1 MNPNKSEIDDLE
13 KKFQAEMTLLL
24 ECSTKLGICERI
36 ATRIIP
42 MFQDH
47 PLTSKLIDEWDQK
60 NCDGSL
66 LVRAYTELDTACQ
79 QILHGN
85 NINPCWVEGAKEILE
100 EVCQEGSCSNISDRD
115 CEGFHRDANGKLS
128 TVKIPRAQP
137 PCHRIYHKLQ
147 SLYVLAISKTWEITF
162 APSAYRVIQAS
173 SQGEMAISIDANPRH
188 IWRQLRVFE
197 ECWTIR
203 NDILN
208 IGWPRANGSGVAM
221 WIEADQNFRNAL
233 RCRLASD
240 FSFASH
246 YGPDR
251 KMDFFQPKVLI
262 QLVERLL
269 KEIILLL
276 RQRAV
281 GIKPKGPRA
290 MKEEARQLIKGV
302 LEKKLL
308 PLPAKERNKYTY
320 DSLRPII
327 WKEAQQSSGH
337 GLVEACSE
345 TLINKACTL
354 FAKKHGWKPKR
365 GKKESAVSK

>member
-1 MNPNKSEIDDLE
+1 MNPNKSVIDDLE
-13 KKFQAEMTLLL
+13 KKFQTEMSLLL
-24 ECSTKLGICERI
+24 ECSTKLGTCERI
-36 ATRIIP
+36 AMRIIP
-42 MFQDH
+42 MFQEH
-47 PLTSKLIDEWDQK
+47 PMTSKLIDEWDQK

-79 QILHGN
+79 QIHAN
-85 NINPCWVEGAKEILE
+85 SYWVKQVEQILE
-100 EVCQEGSCSNISDRD
+100 EVKQEGSCSNISDRD
-115 CEGFHRDANGKLS
+115 CEGLHVDAKGNQS
-128 TVKIPRAQP
+128 TIKIPRAQA
-137 PCHRIYHKLQ
+137 PCQRVYYKLR
-147 SLYVLAISKTWEITF
+147 SLYVLSISKTWDMTF

-173 SQGEMAISIDANPRH
+173 SQGEMAISIDTDPRY

-197 ECWTIR
+197 ECWAIR
-203 NDILN
+203 NDVLN

-251 KMDFFQPKVLI
+251 KMDFFQPKILT
-262 QLVERLL
+262 QLVDRLL

-276 RQRAV
+276 RQQAV
-281 GIKPKGPRA
+281 EIKPKGPRA
-290 MKEEARQLIKGV
+290 MKKEARKLAQSV

-308 PLPAKERNKYTY
+308 PLSVEERKEYAY
-320 DSLRPII
+320 DSVRSII
-327 WKEAQQSSGH
+327 WKAAQQSNVH
-337 GLVEACSE
+337 GLFEACSE
-345 TLINKACTL
+345 TLINDECSL

-365 GKKESAVSK
+365 GKKGSAVSK